1 MGRGEPRHPLS
12 QRVRQLLPW
21 PGLGRLPGAEREQLS
36 CSHKVNDSLSIQTL
50 TGLRAPEL
58 LGRLRRRRGAPVPTE
73 HQAECDPIGFRSR
86 GSFID
91 SLTHSFIHSLTRLL
105 LPPPSPSQGST
116 LPRLRAHSGVNFDS
130 FLLPP
135 LPPHPNRTFCWFC
148 LQNASQV
155 VPSHH
160 LHSLQLVQAWRC
172 ISLPTGLPGSSPA
185 PLVFP
190 LAHTASKISKSKTQ
204 IRCSPSSAL
213 NPFRFPSHSK
223 QKPKSCLMPK

>member
-155 VPSHH
+155 GSAFKMH
-160 LHSLQLVQAWRC
+160 LKLYPLTTSTASSL
-172 ISLPTGLPGSSPA
+172 SKPGDASA
-185 PLVFP
+185 FP
-190 LAHTASKISKSKTQ
+190 LGSLGPLQPPLYSLWLTQPAKSAKAK
-204 IRCSPSSAL
+204 RKSDAL
-213 NPFRFPSHSK
+213 PP
-223 QKPKSCLMPK
+223 LL

>member
-1 MGRGEPRHPLS
+1 MGRGEPRHPLA

-21 PGLGRLPGAEREQLS
+21 PGLGRLPGAEREHLS

-135 LPPHPNRTFCWFC
+135 LPPHPNRTFCWFS

-155 VPSHH
+155 LPSHH

-172 ISLPTGLPGSSPA
+172 VSLPTGLPGSSPA
-185 PLVFP
+185 PLYSLWLTQPAKSAKAKRKSDALPP
-190 LAHTASKISKSKTQ
+190 L
-204 IRCSPSSAL
+204 L
-213 NPFRFPSHSK
+213 
-223 QKPKSCLMPK
+223 